1 MAKKNRKFLLGAA
14 VIGVA
19 IAGGIYYLNKCKQ
32 QDDTWEDDFEDFEDD
47 FEDDLDEEDDVTPVA
62 REYVTIPKDSHT
74 PEKTP
79 EDASA
84 DETDDTDG
92 QTEDIA
98 EEKNEEDTTEE

>member
-79 EDASA
+79 EEASA
-84 DETDDTDG
+84 DETDG
-92 QTEDIA
+92 QTD
-98 EEKNEEDTTEE
+98 EEATEENEENTP

>member
-1 MAKKNRKFLLGAA
+1 MTKKNRKFLLGAA
-14 VIGVA
+14 VIGIA

-62 REYVTIPKDSHT
+62 REYVTIPKEVHT

-79 EDASA
+79 EESSA
-84 DETDDTDG
+84 AKTDG
-92 QTEDIA
+92 QTDDEDENNVKSA
-98 EEKNEEDTTEE
+98 ENTTAE

>member
-62 REYVTIPKDSHT
+62 REYVTIPKESHT

-84 DETDDTDG
+84 DDTDG